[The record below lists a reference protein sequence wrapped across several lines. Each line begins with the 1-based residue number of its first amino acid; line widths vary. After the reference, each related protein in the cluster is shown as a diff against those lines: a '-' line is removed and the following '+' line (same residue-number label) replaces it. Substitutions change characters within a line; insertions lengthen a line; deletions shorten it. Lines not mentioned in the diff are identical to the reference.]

1 MLNGFLPD
9 DAVECFLD
17 DDGDGDGDNLK
28 ERKLMKLCF
37 LKSKNETEDI
47 IQINAN
53 HLAKS
58 RARVEF

>member
-1 MLNGFLPD
+1 MIMLNGFLPD

-37 LKSKNETEDI
+37 LKSKNWMDETSGAVKYWK
-47 IQINAN
+47 INEN
-53 HLAKS
+53 
-58 RARVEF
+58 R